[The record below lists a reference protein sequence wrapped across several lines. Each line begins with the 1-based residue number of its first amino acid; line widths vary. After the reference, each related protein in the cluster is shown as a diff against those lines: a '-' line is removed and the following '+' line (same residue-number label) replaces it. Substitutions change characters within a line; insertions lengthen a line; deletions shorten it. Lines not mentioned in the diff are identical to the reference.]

1 VLSLP
6 PLGVYVHL
14 PWCERKCPYCD
25 FNSHEPSGE
34 PPFEAYVER
43 LLEDLDEDLP
53 WACGRTA
60 STVFLGGGT
69 PSLCPPALIGRLLE
83 GLAARLGLAADVE
96 VTLEA
101 NPGSS
106 DAGHFAGYRAA
117 GVTRLSIGVQSF
129 DDASL
134 RALGRIHDAD
144 TARRAVR
151 AAKRAGF
158 GQINLDLMHGLPGQD
173 AAGAARDLAAAIVED
188 VPHLSW
194 YQLTIEQNTV
204 FHRRPPV
211 LPAEDDLAE
220 AQAAGE
226 ALLDEGGYTQYEVS
240 AFAREGNAC
249 RHNLNYW
256 RFGDYLGLGAGAHGK
271 LTLPEQGGV
280 IRTRRTRS
288 PRDYLRSPAAARR
301 VTEDVATADLPLEY
315 LMNAL
320 RLREGGTVAAF
331 EAHTGLSASLLSP
344 ARELLVAEGLLE
356 SDPRR
361 LCTTP
366 TGFRFLDSVLA
377 RFA

>member
-1 VLSLP
+1 MLSLP

-34 PPFEAYVER
+34 PPFDAYVER

-53 WACGRTA
+53 RVSGRPA
-60 STVFLGGGT
+60 STVFIGGGT
-69 PSLCPPALIGRLLE
+69 PSLCPPALIGRLLD
-83 GLAARLGLAADVE
+83 GLAARLGLESDAE

-106 DAGHFAGYRAA
+106 DAARFAGYRAA

-129 DDASL
+129 DDDAL

-144 TARRAVR
+144 TARLAVR

-173 AAGAARDLAAAIVED
+173 ATGAARDLETAIAQE

-204 FHRRPPV
+204 FHRRPPL
-211 LPAEDDLAE
+211 LPAEDALAE
-220 AQAAGE
+220 LQAAGE
-226 ALLDEGGYTQYEVS
+226 ALLAEGAYVQYEVS

-271 LTLPEQGGV
+271 LTLAAEDRV
-280 IRTRRTRS
+280 VRTRRTRS
-288 PRDYLRSPAAARR
+288 PRDYLRSPPAARR
-301 VTEDVATADLPLEY
+301 VLEDVLPSDLPLEY

-320 RLREGGTVAAF
+320 RLREGSPVDAF
-331 EAHTGLSASLLSP
+331 EARTGLSTSLLSP
-344 ARELLVAEGLLE
+344 ARESLVADGLLE
-356 SDPRR
+356 PDPLR
-361 LCTTP
+361 LCATP
-366 TGFRFLDSVLA
+366 TGFRFLDTLLA